1 MDDFM
6 FASVRWVITAYHC
19 VSSNLTT
26 WEGTLQPADVR
37 VILGLHTSFPFVFNV
52 SSIFAAPNRQD
63 VALLKIDGDIDIRY
77 NENIIHQTTIPM
89 FYLLPKPLVCSPLY
103 VCHPPLTAS
112 TPWPLL
118 PQDGASMCP
127 PPTMTPPPPHLICSR
142 SVFQVCKIW
151 HFKCNE
157 GNRVANPGPEQ
168 LWHLPQWW
176 NWRPLLW
183 DCSLYWGWGRQQG
196 EKSYWTKI

>member
-77 NENIIHQTTIPM
+77 NEKIIHQTTIANSNVLSFTQTISLFTPVCLPSSTDS
-89 FYLLPKPLVCSPLY
+89 FYT
-103 VCHPPLTAS
+103 LTSVATGWGLNVS
-112 TPWPLL
+112 TTNN
-118 PQDGASMCP
+118 DTSA
-127 PPTMTPPPPHLICSR
+127 TTPDML
-142 SVFQVCKIW
+142 QVCIQILSTQSKI
-151 HFKCNE
+151 
-157 GNRVANPGPEQ
+157 
-168 LWHLPQWW
+168 
-176 NWRPLLW
+176 
-183 DCSLYWGWGRQQG
+183 
-196 EKSYWTKI
+196 